1 MLWSAGVA
9 LARCLVNSKAAERI
23 AGCSIQG
30 KFCIEVGG
38 GLGIVSIAARR
49 AGAAKVVCTDG
60 EDKVVAIAQRNL
72 DFDYSQTCGCGEAVA
87 PTAGSSYSNGATEGA
102 GSSGATGALLS
113 WGDVPEATVLLNIH
127 GRPGTYIVCSA
138 SLRTLQ
144 RGIRGRQG
152 ATDAH
157 WHVPSSTYTRNYVCA
172 DMQTTLM
179 VTSNAAVRHSLCCR
193 LCVW

>member
-49 AGAAKVVCTDG
+49 AGAAKIVCTDG

-72 DFDYSQTCGCGEAVA
+72 DFDYSQTCGGGDTVA
-87 PTAGSSYSNGATEGA
+87 PTAGSIDRSGATENAAGSGA
-102 GSSGATGALLS
+102 GCALLS
-113 WGDVPEATVLLNIH
+113 WGDVPEATVLLNMH
-127 GRPGTYIVCSA
+127 GRPGT
-138 SLRTLQ
+138 
-144 RGIRGRQG
+144 
-152 ATDAH
+152 
-157 WHVPSSTYTRNYVCA
+157 
-172 DMQTTLM
+172 
-179 VTSNAAVRHSLCCR
+179 
-193 LCVW
+193 